1 MSDITRFDFHGHP
14 VRIVTDATGEP
25 RWIAADVA
33 DVLGYSATGAS
44 RCCSK
49 HNAREIPFAAEHAPN
64 APMDGPLEVTVDAY
78 LPIPSSLSKLK
89 REMAIS
95 GEIRPTKKPDA
106 DNLAKNLLDCFN
118 GVFWTDDKNIVGL
131 MVRKFYSDRP
141 RWEVEIRQA

>member
-1 MSDITRFDFHGHP
+1 MKFTIPIEPVGQMRARSTAIGGHA
-14 VRIVTDATGEP
+14 RTYKHATQ
-25 RWIAADVA
+25 R
-33 DVLGYSATGAS
+33 T
-44 RCCSK
+44 
-49 HNAREIPFAAEHAPN
+49 NEIRLMAFAAEHAPN
-64 APMDGPLEVTVDAY
+64 EPMDGPLEVTVDAY

-89 REMAIS
+89 REMAIA

>member
-1 MSDITRFDFHGHP
+1 MRFTIPIEPVGQMRARATAIGGHARTYKHATQRTNETRLM
-14 VRIVTDATGEP
+14 A
-25 RWIAADVA
+25 
-33 DVLGYSATGAS
+33 
-44 RCCSK
+44 
-49 HNAREIPFAAEHAPN
+49 FAAEHAPT

-89 REMAIS
+89 REMAIT

-131 MVRKFYSDRP
+131 MIRKFYSDRP

>member
-1 MSDITRFDFHGHP
+1 MRFVIPIEPVGQMRARSTAIGGHARTYKHATQRTRET
-14 VRIVTDATGEP
+14 RLMA
-25 RWIAADVA
+25 
-33 DVLGYSATGAS
+33 
-44 RCCSK
+44 
-49 HNAREIPFAAEHAPN
+49 FAAEHAPN

-89 REMAIS
+89 REMAIA

-118 GVFWTDDKNIVGL
+118 GVFWVDDKNIVGL
-131 MVRKFYSDRP
+131 MIRKFYSDRP